1 MDAILC
7 IVCVVITAFTHE
19 PMWMIAAA
27 IFSLA
32 ASVCAVFANRSKSQN
47 SFPKNPP
54 GEKFDHNLKNL

>member
-7 IVCVVITAFTHE
+7 IVCIVVTAFSHD
-19 PMWMIAAA
+19 PIWMIAAA

-32 ASVCAVFANRSKSQN
+32 ASISIASRNQSKSQN

-54 GEKFDHNLKNL
+54 GEKFDHNFKNL